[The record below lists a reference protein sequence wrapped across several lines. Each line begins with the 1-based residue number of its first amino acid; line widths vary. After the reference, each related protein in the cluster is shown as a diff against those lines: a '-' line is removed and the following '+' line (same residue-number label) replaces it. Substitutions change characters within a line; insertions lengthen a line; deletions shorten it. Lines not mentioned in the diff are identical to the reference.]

1 MKIPQNAKII
11 INKLRSAGYEAYAV
25 GGCVRDSLL
34 GITPHDWDICTSA
47 KPDEIKACF
56 RGFDTVDIGIR
67 HGTVAVIIDSQPFE
81 VTTYRID
88 GEYRDNR
95 HPESVTFTTNLRE
108 DLSRRDFTVNAI
120 AYNEEYGIADF
131 YGGESDLK
139 KRLIRCVGNP
149 DERFREDAL
158 RILRALRFASCYSF
172 SIETE
177 TAAAIHRNAG
187 LLKNIAVERVQA
199 ELTRL
204 LCGRGVENIL
214 NEFRDVFA
222 VFIPELAETFDF
234 DQKNKHHC
242 FDVFHH
248 ITHSVSLIDSDP
260 ILRLTMLF
268 HDIGKPR
275 VCTTDKHGSRHFK
288 GHQLVSAEIARNVL
302 SRMRF
307 PNETIETS
315 VTLIVYHDVRFN
327 GTLSQVKRV
336 LNKIGGVNM
345 RRLFCVQ
352 FADTLSQSDY
362 LRDEKL
368 SKIDLA
374 KAQLEQILTEKQCF
388 SLRQLAV
395 NGRDLIGIGIVD
407 GKQIGSLLS
416 YLLECVI
423 DDTLPNEKAALLS
436 AAKKYSEKE

>member
-1 MKIPQNAKII
+1 M
-11 INKLRSAGYEAYAV
+11 
-25 GGCVRDSLL
+25 
-34 GITPHDWDICTSA
+34 
-47 KPDEIKACF
+47 
-56 RGFDTVDIGIR
+56 
-67 HGTVAVIIDSQPFE
+67 
-81 VTTYRID
+81 
-88 GEYRDNR
+88 
-95 HPESVTFTTNLRE
+95 
-108 DLSRRDFTVNAI
+108 NAI

-204 LCGRGVENIL
+204 LCGRGVEIIL